1 MWRPLLSAV
10 LFPSLLLAQAPQPIP
25 VPPIESPG
33 GFGLGVDPLLLA
45 LGVVVAAGAFSVGLA
60 RRNRLA
66 PKSFNTRYVS
76 RSASWGKV

>member
-1 MWRPLLSAV
+1 MISLPLSRKRQTEAHGGFLLS
-10 LFPSLLLAQAPQPIP
+10 
-25 VPPIESPG
+25 G
-33 GFGLGVDPLLLA
+33 CRRA
-45 LGVVVAAGAFSVGLA
+45 LIVKQGRGDRAEAAGVVVAAGAFSVGLA